1 MCSKK
6 APLSLTP
13 AHIVGGRLRVG
24 FVSVE
29 MHDRPVGRD
38 LMSLFQSL
46 DERVLDISC
55 FCLYDLTPSK
65 PRIQFEYRKR
75 LQAVC
80 FPHSRSACKLMPIFA
95 QACKGGFY
103 DISKDTFDAAASKIN
118 DAVINIVVNLDG
130 WTSAPTIN
138 EIFIL
143 KPAQSSANFKGY
155 AGTLGQGIVHGLV
168 ADRVATPPDMS
179 SHYRE
184 RLLLMPNSFHYNGHS
199 LLYPDPS
206 SKYKQKS
213 DVPGLPQDEDAVVM
227 CNWNQFYKFNPAMFS
242 IYIHVMDELPN
253 VYVWLMGWDKF
264 TQSTF
269 RSLPSTVSLLSYTS

>member
-1 MCSKK
+1 M
-6 APLSLTP
+6 LLTQMQP
-13 AHIVGGRLRVG
+13 Q
-24 FVSVE
+24 
-29 MHDRPVGRD
+29 
-38 LMSLFQSL
+38 LMS
-46 DERVLDISC
+46 
-55 FCLYDLTPSK
+55 
-65 PRIQFEYRKR
+65 
-75 LQAVC
+75 
-80 FPHSRSACKLMPIFA
+80 IFS

-118 DAVINIVVNLDG
+118 DAAINIVINLDG

-143 KPAQSSANFKGY
+143 QPAQSSANFKGY
-155 AGTLGQGIVHGLV
+155 AGTLGQGVVHGLV
-168 ADRVATPPDMS
+168 ADRVATPPDLS

-206 SKYKQKS
+206 RKYKQRS

-242 IYIHVMDELPN
+242 IYIRVMDELPN

-269 RSLPSTVSLLSYTS
+269 R